1 MRLRP
6 ERSDNVTGFGGKS
19 LISGRL
25 RLGIKFSRRRKLLIK
40 KKSTITCRTQA
51 LEDKQDN
58 TLRITET
65 LSNADEMAI
74 AF

>member
-25 RLGIKFSRRRKLLIK
+25 RLGIKFSRRRKLLINK
-40 KKSTITCRTQA
+40 EVDDHLSHTGFGGQA
-51 LEDKQDN
+51 GQHIC
-58 TLRITET
+58 ITET
-65 LSNADEMAI
+65 PSNADEMAI